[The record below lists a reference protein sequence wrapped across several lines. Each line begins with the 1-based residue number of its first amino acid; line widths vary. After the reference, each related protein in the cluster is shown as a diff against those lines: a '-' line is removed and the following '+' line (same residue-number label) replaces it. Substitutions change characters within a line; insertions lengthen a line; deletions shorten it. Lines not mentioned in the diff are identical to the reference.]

1 MRKLKKIL
9 YEQCSGIKTFYSK
22 HSIQVFY
29 SRHSIMNFTH
39 GGLVN
44 SVGYYLQNVIEICE
58 KEIQNLTL
66 CFWSVVHD

>member
-1 MRKLKKIL
+1 M
-9 YEQCSGIKTFYSK
+9 SNVVVSK
-22 HSIQVFY
+22 HSIQIFY

-58 KEIQNLTL
+58 KKIQHLTL

>member
-1 MRKLKKIL
+1 MV
-9 YEQCSGIKTFYSK
+9 SK
-22 HSIQVFY
+22 HSIQIFY

-58 KEIQNLTL
+58 KKIQNDENVTFLKKKYQIGDKSIL
-66 CFWSVVHD
+66 NLISRKY